1 MDEKKEN
8 KVVAMNGEGK
18 VVMVEVADPWHE
30 EPNRLLTL
38 DLNDAD
44 DWGDVEVG
52 KNEDGEVFAEVGID
66 EDSRWAIAAAWECV
80 PPTEE
85 LHQGKYPMARKITLA
100 ELHDLV
106 MERFD
111 AFSN

>member
-1 MDEKKEN
+1 MACEK
-8 KVVAMNGEGK
+8 VTDGGK
-18 VVMVEVADPWHE
+18 VVMVEISDPWHE

-38 DLNDAD
+38 DLDDSD

-52 KNEDGEVFAEVGID
+52 KNEDGEVFAEVGMD
-66 EDSRWAIAAAWECV
+66 EDSRWAIVAAWECV

-85 LHQGKYPMARKITLA
+85 LHQGKYPMARKITLG

-106 MERFD
+106 MDRFEE
-111 AFSN
+111 FSN

>member
-1 MDEKKEN
+1 MACQ
-8 KVVAMNGEGK
+8 KVTDGGK
-18 VVMVEVADPWHE
+18 VVMVEIADPWRE

-38 DLNDAD
+38 DLDDSD

-66 EDSRWAIAAAWECV
+66 EDSRWAIVAAWECV

-85 LHQGKYPMARKITLA
+85 LHQGKYPMARKITLG

-106 MERFD
+106 MDRFEE
-111 AFSN
+111 FSN

>member
-1 MDEKKEN
+1 MDAKL
-8 KVVAMNGEGK
+8 MNCEGR
-18 VVMVEVADPWHE
+18 VVMVEIADPCHE

-38 DLNDAD
+38 DLDNAD

-66 EDSRWAIAAAWECV
+66 EDSRWAIVAAWESV
-80 PPTEE
+80 PPTDE
-85 LHQGKYPMARKITLA
+85 LHQGKYPMARKITLG

-106 MERFD
+106 MDRFEE
-111 AFSN
+111 FSN

>member
-1 MDEKKEN
+1 MDAEL
-8 KVVAMNGEGK
+8 MNCEGR
-18 VVMVEVADPWHE
+18 VVMVEIADPCHE

-38 DLNDAD
+38 DLDNAD

-66 EDSRWAIAAAWECV
+66 EDSRWAIVAAWESV
-80 PPTEE
+80 PPTDE
-85 LHQGKYPMARKITLA
+85 LHQGKYPMARKITLG

-106 MERFD
+106 MDRFEE
-111 AFSN
+111 FSN

>member
-1 MDEKKEN
+1 MDEKKEDA
-8 KVVAMNGEGK
+8 VMQLDGESK
-18 VVMVEVADPWHE
+18 VVMVEIADPWHE
-30 EPNRLLTL
+30 QPNRLLTL